1 MSHSRK
7 SLSSVAQFVF
17 MFILL
22 AVSVGLYQCSP
33 KKDAAPAPTVSF
45 TFSPAA
51 PTTLDAVQFT
61 STAQNATSFAWS
73 SNPAGFTSTQAN
85 PTFTFPNPGT
95 YQVTVT
101 ATGEGGNVSAT
112 QTVTVT
118 APRPTGDFTFTPASP
133 VAGQAVQFTATAQ
146 NATGFAWSS
155 DPTGFTSTVQNPT
168 FTFATAGTYRVTLQI
183 TGGGGT
189 NSVTKTVTVA
199 APAPAVDFTFDPASP
214 ATGQEVSFTATAQN
228 ATTFAWSSVPAG
240 FTADTQNPKF
250 TFATAGTYQVT
261 LRATGPGGSTNV
273 TKPITVT
280 AGVSANFT
288 FAPAEPEAGQEI
300 TFTNQSVNAT
310 TFAWDFGNGQTSTQQ
325 NPRLTYGQAG
335 TFNVR
340 LTARGASG
348 EVSVTKAVLVKTAG
362 GGGGPC
368 ADANPCNLPLCFPTR
383 LEGNI
388 TNNFGPGGV
397 SSTLLT
403 TFDYVVVAGKRVV
416 SRLVA
421 TTTTAGIAATTT
433 TTYTY
438 DAQARTTRSVAQ
450 TQAGGVTST
459 VTTDSEYN
467 GCRKTRDVTSVN
479 GTTTAS
485 TTFVY
490 DAQGRL
496 TRQNELNAAGQIT
509 SYTVFSNFSAQG
521 LSQTQESFEAN
532 GTRSSTTTITYQNC
546 QPLRL
551 IGRNEAG
558 QTVLDQTSTFNAQGL
573 IGRSVTTSSVTQ
585 GGVSIATTITVDF
598 QYQCF

>member
-1 MSHSRK
+1 M
-7 SLSSVAQFVF
+7 AQFVF
-17 MFILL
+17 MSALL
-22 AVSVGLYQCSP
+22 TLSVGLYQCGP
-33 KKDAAPAPTVSF
+33 KEEAAPAPTVSF
-45 TFSPAA
+45 TFSPAT

-61 STAQNATSFAWS
+61 STALNATSFAWS

-101 ATGEGGNVSAT
+101 ATGAGGNVSAT

-155 DPTGFTSTVQNPT
+155 DPAGFTSTVQNPA

-189 NSVTKTVTVA
+189 NNITKTVTVA
-199 APAPAVDFTFDPASP
+199 APAPAVDFTFDPARP
-214 ATGQEVSFTATAQN
+214 ATGQEVSFTATVQN

-250 TFATAGTYQVT
+250 TFATAGTYQIT

-280 AGVSANFT
+280 AGVSANFI
-288 FAPAEPEAGQEI
+288 FAPTEPEAGQEI
-300 TFTNQSVNAT
+300 TFTNQSVNAA

-325 NPRLTYGQAG
+325 NPRLTYAQAG

-362 GGGGPC
+362 GGGGAC

-383 LEGNI
+383 LSGSVA
-388 TNNFGPGGV
+388 TNEPGAAAIALVTTSEYVVIAGRRV
-397 SSTLLT
+397 ISRQIANTTISDLT
-403 TFDYVVVAGKRVV
+403 T
-416 SRLVA
+416 
-421 TTTTAGIAATTT
+421 TTT

-438 DAQARTTRSVAQ
+438 DTQARNTRSVAQ
-450 TQAGGVTST
+450 TQAGPITITTS
-459 VTTDSEYN
+459 TDSEYN

-479 GTTTAS
+479 GTATAS

-496 TRQNELNAAGQIT
+496 TRQNDLNASGQIT
-509 SYTVFSNFSAQG
+509 GYTVFSNFSAQG

-532 GTRSSTTTITYQNC
+532 GTRSTTITITYQNC

-558 QTVLDQTSTFNAQGL
+558 QTVLEQTSTFNAQGL

-585 GGVSIATTITVDF
+585 GGVSITSTITVDF